1 MLRYMDKVVSG
12 PGLNEVDFQQSLQGS
27 SKTTEIN
34 LKNATGDRDSRSPV
48 CVGTDLRRRVSDH
61 VDPSLERTAGRFFD
75 PDGCNEDDL
84 IKTDT

>member
-1 MLRYMDKVVSG
+1 MLRYMDRVVSG
-12 PGLNEVDFQQSLQGS
+12 PRLNCFDFQQSLQGS

-48 CVGTDLRRRVSDH
+48 CVGTDLCQHVFDH
-61 VDPSLERTAGRFFD
+61 LDPSGGRIAERFFD